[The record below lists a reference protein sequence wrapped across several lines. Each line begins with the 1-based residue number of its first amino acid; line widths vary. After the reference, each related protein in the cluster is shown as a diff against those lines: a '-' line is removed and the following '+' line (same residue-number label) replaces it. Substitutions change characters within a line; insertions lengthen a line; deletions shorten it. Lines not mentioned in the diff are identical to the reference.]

1 MGSSCRPA
9 NPKKARTAYDSPV
22 MTGLAT
28 EDRIARVVA
37 DVVARASRMLDAER
51 VWLFGSH
58 ARGTATSGS
67 DIDIAL
73 RVPPAAR
80 RRWPEFVLE
89 CEDEVPALVDLDL
102 VDLDDC
108 DPNLASEIAATG
120 RIVYER
126 SP

>member
-1 MGSSCRPA
+1 
-9 NPKKARTAYDSPV
+9 
-22 MTGLAT
+22 
-28 EDRIARVVA
+28 
-37 DVVARASRMLDAER
+37 
-51 VWLFGSH
+51 
-58 ARGTATSGS
+58 
-67 DIDIAL
+67 
-73 RVPPAAR
+73 
-80 RRWPEFVLE
+80 VLE